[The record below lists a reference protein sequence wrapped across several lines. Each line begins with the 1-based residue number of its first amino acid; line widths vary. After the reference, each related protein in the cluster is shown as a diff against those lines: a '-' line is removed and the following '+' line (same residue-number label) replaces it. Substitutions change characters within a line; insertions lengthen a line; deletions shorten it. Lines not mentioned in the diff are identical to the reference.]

1 MANHLPQQ
9 RAPQKTEIPDKL
21 YFRIGEVARLCSVAP
36 YVLRFWESEFT
47 QLKPNKSG
55 TGQRLYRRRDVEM
68 ALRVKRLLYDE
79 GYTIA
84 GARQAIQAESR
95 SKRAGGQPELPLPQ
109 QQQTVQRTEARLH
122 KVRKELR
129 EILNILSAPT
139 TQGQIQI
146 KERPVTKTIAK
157 TAGKPGLFEL

>member
-1 MANHLPQQ
+1 MATHLPQQ

-84 GARQAIQAESR
+84 GARQAIQAETR
-95 SKRAGGQPELPLPQ
+95 SKRGGGQPELPLP
-109 QQQTVQRTEARLH
+109 QQTVQRTEARLH

-129 EILNILSAPT
+129 EILGLLSGPEPQAR
-139 TQGQIQI
+139 IQI
-146 KERPVTKTIAK
+146 KERPVS
-157 TAGKPGLFEL
+157 TAAAKPGLFEL

>member
-1 MANHLPQQ
+1 MATHLTQQ
-9 RAPQKTEIPDKL
+9 KAPQKTEIPDKL
-21 YFRIGEVARLCSVAP
+21 YFRIGEVARLCTVAP
-36 YVLRFWESEFT
+36 YVLRFWESEFS

-84 GARQAIQAESR
+84 GARQAIQAETR
-95 SKRAGGQPELPLPQ
+95 SKRSGQPELPLPQ
-109 QQQTVQRTEARLH
+109 QQQQVQRTEARLH

-129 EILNILSAPT
+129 EILGILSVPVSQPSAQAKDRTLPVAP
-139 TQGQIQI
+139 
-146 KERPVTKTIAK
+146 A
-157 TAGKPGLFEL
+157 KPGLFEL

>member
-1 MANHLPQQ
+1 MATHLPQQ

-36 YVLRFWESEFT
+36 YVLRFWETEFT

-84 GARQAIQAESR
+84 GARQAIQAETR
-95 SKRAGGQPELPLPQ
+95 SKRGGQPELPLPQ
-109 QQQTVQRTEARLH
+109 QQTAQRAEARLH

-129 EILNILSAPT
+129 EILGLLSGPLP
-139 TQGQIQI
+139 QGQIQV
-146 KERPVTKTIAK
+146 KERPIPTPA
-157 TAGKPGLFEL
+157 AKPGLFEM

>member
-1 MANHLPQQ
+1 MATHLTQQ
-9 RAPQKTEIPDKL
+9 KVPQKTEIPDKL
-21 YFRIGEVARLCSVAP
+21 YFRIGEVARLCQVAP
-36 YVLRFWESEFT
+36 YVLRFWESEFN

-84 GARQAIQAESR
+84 GARQAIQAETR
-95 SKRAGGQPELPLPQ
+95 SKRSGQPELPLPQ
-109 QQQTVQRTEARLH
+109 QQQQVQRTEARLH

-129 EILNILSAPT
+129 EILSMLSVPA
-139 TQGQIQI
+139 TQVPEPAR
-146 KERPVTKTIAK
+146 ERTLPVVPA
-157 TAGKPGLFEL
+157 KPGLFEL